1 MSLLESRLRYE
12 ECRSG
17 VEAGARGRLSVAWGS
32 SKSYKTMSR
41 TGLQWTEGGLQRC
54 RGVKMP
60 LSNPDPWGERQGLYT
75 RGTRGRSQLP
85 SLWSLSVVSDYVSK
99 AVWRGAKR
107 TALANEL

>member
-1 MSLLESRLRYE
+1 MN
-12 ECRSG
+12 
-17 VEAGARGRLSVAWGS
+17 
-32 SKSYKTMSR
+32 R

-85 SLWSLSVVSDYVSK
+85 CLQRLSVVSDAMFK
-99 AVWRGAKR
+99 AVWRGARR